1 MNAAEIVTG
10 ALMVIFA
17 VAMVVAITLERRRAR
32 EELRDPSRVPE
43 DLRRRVRAG
52 AARRNH
58 PEEKR
63 WPFRS

>member
-1 MNAAEIVTG
+1 VNAAEIVTG
-10 ALMVIFA
+10 ALMVVFA
-17 VAMVVAITLERRRAR
+17 AAMVVAIMLERRRAR

-43 DLRRRVRAG
+43 DLRRRMRAG
-52 AARRNH
+52 AQQRNH